1 MFQLCAGLGGGALFV
16 DRHCFTEIGSVCK
29 GTDFDCFSDFGIS
42 TTARGGGLEQKN
54 LDEQIKVEIMKEY
67 AKTLKRSGYSE
78 RFRHEVISDA
88 MRCHQKML
96 KTAEKNDNEE
106 DGSKT

>member
-1 MFQLCAGLGGGALFV
+1 MYVKGQILTAFQTLVKVLQREGV
-16 DRHCFTEIGSVCK
+16 DLS
-29 GTDFDCFSDFGIS
+29 
-42 TTARGGGLEQKN
+42 KN

-96 KTAEKNDNEE
+96 KT
-106 DGSKT
+106 GWVR